1 MQKFIDLHE
10 CAHHQTGDVD
20 RPIPPQNSPL
30 QMMNE
35 SIADCIATLRIRDEE
50 KNGKLLILDAL
61 LEIKKTMSSLGF
73 PDSSF
78 NSRKSNISNCL
89 KKEVSAKI
97 FIFGVLKHRKLN

>member
-50 KNGKLLILDAL
+50 KNGKLLIILIDLILAIYFSYYL
-61 LEIKKTMSSLGF
+61 
-73 PDSSF
+73 
-78 NSRKSNISNCL
+78 ISYL
-89 KKEVSAKI
+89 
-97 FIFGVLKHRKLN
+97 F